1 MVLWISSQKCV
12 LAVLEVVT
20 FKASAPWTLA
30 KKCFTKKL
38 LLLSEMFNTTTVLWI
53 EFINAVLEL
62 RKQVAFL
69 GHYNINLHTSTFD
82 LDSSLTQF
90 TPFVFP

>member
-1 MVLWISSQKCV
+1 
-12 LAVLEVVT
+12 
-20 FKASAPWTLA
+20 
-30 KKCFTKKL
+30 
-38 LLLSEMFNTTTVLWI
+38 MFNTTTVLWI

>member
-1 MVLWISSQKCV
+1 
-12 LAVLEVVT
+12 
-20 FKASAPWTLA
+20 
-30 KKCFTKKL
+30 
-38 LLLSEMFNTTTVLWI
+38 MFNTTTVFWI
-53 EFINAVLEL
+53 EFINAASEL

-69 GHYNINLHTSTFD
+69 GHNINLHTSTFD